1 MADPFRVRV
10 GGPLEFYARG
20 FAAELFRLGYTPV
33 SATCQLR
40 LMAQL
45 SRWLG
50 EESSDLAELT
60 SGAVETFLAARRAG
74 GSTNYSSPKAL
85 EPLLR
90 YLRTLGAVPPPP
102 VPDPTPIDAVLERY
116 RTYLTVERGLASAT
130 TRYYIDLVRP
140 FVKGRE
146 RASGIDLLGLS
157 PRDITDF
164 VLAECRNRRRG
175 SVKLMVTALRSLLS
189 FLHLE
194 GELTQPL
201 ATAVPSVA
209 SWRLAGLPRSL
220 EPAQV
225 RELLASCDRRR
236 ATGRRDFAIL
246 MLLVRLGMRAG
257 EVVGMELDDIDWRSG
272 EVVVRGKGN
281 RQERLPLPSDVGE
294 AIVGYLRRG
303 RPPTAEGRTVFVRRR
318 APHRRLTST
327 AVTNIVREAGRRARV
342 GTLSAHRLRHTAA
355 TLMLRAGAPLE
366 EIGQVLRH
374 RSSLSTAT
382 YAKVDRKSL
391 RTIARPW
398 PGSAV

>member
-1 MADPFRVRV
+1 MADPLRVRV
-10 GGPLEFYARG
+10 CGPLEHYAQG
-20 FAAELFRLGYTPV
+20 FAAELFRLGYRPV
-33 SATCQLR
+33 SAAFQLQ
-40 LMAQL
+40 LMAHL
-45 SRWLG
+45 SRWLA

-60 SGAVETFLAARRAG
+60 PGAVARFLVARRSAG
-74 GSTNYSSPKAL
+74 YTNYNSPEAL

-90 YLRTLGAVPPPP
+90 YLRTLGAVPLPP
-102 VPDPTPIDAVLERY
+102 VSKPTPVEAVLERY
-116 RTYLTVERGLASAT
+116 RTYLTAARGLASAT

-146 RASGIDLLGLS
+146 SASGIDLFGLT
-157 PRDITDF
+157 PRDVTDF
-164 VLAECRNRRRG
+164 VLAECRNRHRG

-189 FLHLE
+189 FLHIE

-225 RELLASCDRRR
+225 RKLLASCDRRR

-246 MLLVRLGMRAG
+246 LLLVRLGMRAG
-257 EVVGMELDDIDWRSG
+257 EVVGMELHDIDWRSG
-272 EVVVRGKGN
+272 EVVVRGKGD
-281 RQERLPLPSDVGE
+281 RHERLPLPADVGE

-327 AVTNIVREAGRRARV
+327 AVTNIVREAGKRAGV

-355 TLMLRAGAPLE
+355 TQMLRAGAPLE

-374 RSSLSTAT
+374 RSSLSTT
-382 YAKVDRKSL
+382 IYAKVDQKSL
-391 RTIARPW
+391 RELARPW
-398 PGSAV
+398 PGGAV